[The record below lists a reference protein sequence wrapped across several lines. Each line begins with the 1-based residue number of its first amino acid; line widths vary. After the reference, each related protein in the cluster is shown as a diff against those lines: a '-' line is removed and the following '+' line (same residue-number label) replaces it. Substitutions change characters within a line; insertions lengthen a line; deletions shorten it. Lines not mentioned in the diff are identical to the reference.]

1 MKLSARERLVLALD
15 VNNFK
20 KAEELVDKLT
30 DYVGVFKIGNQLFT
44 AEGTKVIKMVQEK
57 GGKVFLDLK
66 FHDIPNTVARAAEV
80 VSKLGVYIF
89 DIHTSGGYEMMK
101 ATVEASKK
109 SSFALGS
116 SKPLIL
122 GVTLLTSI
130 NQEILEKEIGIK
142 KSLEEQVVHLAKL
155 AEAAGLDGVV
165 ASSWEIK
172 ALRSACGEGFVILT
186 PGIRPVCLCVTRR
199 QAGKSDDDQKRIMTP
214 QEAIKLGADFIVI
227 GRPITNA
234 TNPVKASQEILK
246 EMEEVLKDG
255 Y

>member
-109 SSFALGS
+109 LSFALGI

-165 ASSWEIK
+165 ASPWEIK
-172 ALRSACGEGFVILT
+172 ALRAACGEGFVILT
-186 PGIRPVCLCVTRR
+186 PGIRP
-199 QAGKSDDDQKRIMTP
+199 AGKSDDDQKRIMTP
-214 QEAIKLGADFIVI
+214 QEAIELGADFIVI

-246 EMEEVLKDG
+246 EMEEVLKNG

>member
-1 MKLSARERLVLALD
+1 MIKLSAQERLVLALD
-15 VNNFK
+15 VDNFK
-20 KAEELVDKLT
+20 KAEELVDKLI
-30 DYVGVFKIGNQLFT
+30 DYVGIFKIGNQLFT

-89 DIHTSGGYEMMK
+89 NIHTSGGYEMMK

-109 SSFALGS
+109 LSFALGI

-122 GVTLLTSI
+122 GVTILTSI

-155 AEAAGLDGVV
+155 AETAGLDGVV
-165 ASSWEIK
+165 ASPWEIK
-172 ALRSACGEGFVILT
+172 ALRAACGEGFVILT
-186 PGIRPVCLCVTRR
+186 PGIR
-199 QAGKSDDDQKRIMTP
+199 QASKSNDDQKRIMTP
-214 QEAIKLGADFIVI
+214 QEAIKSGADFIVI

-234 TNPVKASQEILK
+234 TDPVKASQEILK
-246 EMEEVLKDG
+246 EMEEVKKNG

>member
-44 AEGTKVIKMVQEK
+44 AEGAKVVDMVNKK
-57 GGKVFLDLK
+57 GCKVFLDLK

-80 VSKLGVYIF
+80 TTKLGVSIF
-89 DIHTSGGYEMMK
+89 NVHTFGGYEMMK
-101 ATVEASKK
+101 AAAEATVKISQE
-109 SSFALGS
+109 LGIR
-116 SKPLIL
+116 KPIIL

-142 KSLEEQVVHLAKL
+142 KRLEEQVVHLAKL
-155 AEAAGLDGVV
+155 AKVAGLDGVV

-172 ALRSACGEGFVILT
+172 EIRKACGEDFVILT
-186 PGIRPVCLCVTRR
+186 PGIRPV
-199 QAGKSDDDQKRIMTP
+199 GKFSDDQKRVMAP
-214 QEAIKLGADFIVI
+214 REAIKLGANFIVI
-227 GRPITNA
+227 GRPIRNA
-234 TNPVKASQEILK
+234 ANPVEAAKQILR
-246 EMEEVLKDG
+246 EMEG
-255 Y
+255 N

>member
-44 AEGTKVIKMVQEK
+44 AEGNKVIKMVQEK

-109 SSFALGS
+109 LSFALGI

-165 ASSWEIK
+165 ASPWEIK
-172 ALRSACGEGFVILT
+172 VLRAACGEGFVILT
-186 PGIRPVCLCVTRR
+186 PGIRP
-199 QAGKSDDDQKRIMTP
+199 AGKSDDDQKRIMTP

-246 EMEEVLKDG
+246 EMEEILKDG

>member
-80 VSKLGVYIF
+80 VSKLGIYIF

-109 SSFALGS
+109 LSFALGI

-172 ALRSACGEGFVILT
+172 ALRAACGEGFVILT
-186 PGIRPVCLCVTRR
+186 PGIRP
-199 QAGKSDDDQKRIMTP
+199 AGKSDDDQKRIMTP

-234 TNPVKASQEILK
+234 TNPVKASQEILE
-246 EMEEVLKDG
+246 EMEEVLEDG